1 MVAGCYALGK
11 LVGMKSK
18 IPTKTGIALGV
29 LVVTMGGGLCE
40 DSSPKTPVPQ
50 LEAYESWKMAGRDRA
65 GALTGASTIF
75 APKGFKV
82 ELLHA
87 ATESEDSWVGMTFD
101 GKGRVIV
108 AMEDK
113 GLLRMTLGKGEV
125 GKVEVINK
133 ELEECR
139 GLLWAY
145 DALYVNANDSKGFY
159 RLRDTTGDDQL
170 DEVKLLLKT
179 GGGVGHGRN
188 HLRLGPDGLIYMVHG
203 NSVELPDKLKLD
215 SPYQNQ
221 REDQL
226 IPNPWDNEWH
236 RREGRVPTGHIL
248 RTDKDGSYFELVAA
262 GMRNQLDMDFNHDG
276 EAFVYEADME
286 WETGTAWYKPTR
298 ILHIV
303 PGGEYGWRRATGK
316 WPAYYEDSLPAVHD
330 VGLGSPTGVGFGYRS
345 NFPKKYQNAFYVA
358 EWSYGRILAIHM
370 SPEGASYVG
379 EEETFI
385 LGRPLNVTDF
395 EFGPDGAMYFVT
407 GGRKTQSALY
417 RVSYVGKEA
426 GKVAEVKA
434 GDGGKSEQLR
444 KLRHELEALQ
454 KVKGDAAQEKA
465 MANIDHEDRWVR
477 FAARIVLENQAP
489 LEWQD
494 EVLESRSLTGLLALS
509 RVGDSS
515 QRERITAGL
524 NTLPLAKMDEKT
536 LLRVLR
542 VYALAFT
549 RMGEPGDEERAACI
563 AQLDPLYPN
572 VSTWVNHELCEL
584 LIYLKAPKAL
594 ERTLVLLDATED
606 SRDLSQYLVY
616 ARYVKDGWDL
626 EKRRRYLDALR
637 RFEMIPGGRWSV
649 RAADSLREE
658 AAAAMSEKERGL
670 LVEELKKA
678 VPETPLPIANAEPAK
693 FVKAWTMEDF
703 SKELGKP
710 LGKGSFEQGKT
721 AYLKAQC
728 AMCHRMAS
736 MEATASSVLG
746 PDLTGVG
753 SRFGLGDLLESMIH
767 PSWVIGDKYRN
778 PAGPNV
784 SLMPPG
790 LINLLEKEEVLDLL
804 RYLQVGGVKN

>member
-1 MVAGCYALGK
+1 
-11 LVGMKSK
+11 MKSI
-18 IPTKTGIALGV
+18 IPLEIGTV
-29 LVVTMGGGLCE
+29 LAVSFVMVGGGVCE

-50 LEAYESWKMAGRDRA
+50 LEAYESWKMAGKDKD

-87 ATESEDSWVGMTFD
+87 ATKSEDSWVGMTFD

-113 GLLRMTLGKGEV
+113 GLLRMTLAKGKV
-125 GKVEVINK
+125 DKVEVINTD
-133 ELEECR
+133 LEECR

-188 HLRLGPDGLIYMVHG
+188 HLRLGPDGLIYLVHG
-203 NSVELPDKLKLD
+203 NSVELPDTLTVD
-215 SPYQNQ
+215 SPYRNQ

-226 IPNPWDNEWH
+226 IPNPWDNTWH

-248 RTDKDGSYFELVAA
+248 RTDKDGSFFELVAA
-262 GMRNQLDMDFNHDG
+262 GMRNQLDMDFNRDG

-298 ILHIV
+298 VLHIV

-345 NFPKKYQNAFYVA
+345 HFPEKYREAFFIA
-358 EWSYGRILAIHM
+358 DWSYGRILAIHM
-370 SPEGASYVG
+370 KPEGASYVG

-395 EFGPDGAMYFVT
+395 DFGADGAMYFVT

-417 RVSYVGKEA
+417 RVSYEGKDTPA
-426 GKVAEVKA
+426 AKPAEKGA
-434 GDGGKSEQLR
+434 DEKSAALR

-454 KVKGDAAQEKA
+454 KMKGDAVLKKA
-465 MANIDHEDRWVR
+465 MANIDHEDRFIR

-489 LEWQD
+489 MDWEAD
-494 EVLESRSLTGLLALS
+494 VLKSSSLTGMLALA

-515 QRERITAGL
+515 QRRKITMRL
-524 NTLPLAKMDEKT
+524 NDLLQKKMNEQRLLLA
-536 LLRVLR
+536 LR
-542 VYALAFT
+542 VYAVVFA
-549 RMGEPGDEERAACI
+549 RMGEPDDKERSDCI
-563 AQLDPLYPN
+563 VILDSLYPN
-572 VSTWVNHELCEL
+572 LSRRVNHELCEL

-594 ERTLVLLDATED
+594 DKTLALLDEATD

-626 EKRRRYLDALR
+626 EKRRLYLNALR
-637 RFEMIPGGRWSV
+637 RFEKIPGGRWSAL
-649 RAADSLREE
+649 AADSLRKEV
-658 AAAAMSEKERGL
+658 AVAMSEKEREL

-678 VPETPLPIANAEPAK
+678 SPDVPLPLMNADPAK
-693 FVKAWTMEDF
+693 FVKAWAMEDF
-703 SKELGKP
+703 TKELG
-710 LGKGSFEQGKT
+710 GAMGERSFENGKKT
-721 AYLKAQC
+721 YLKGQC
-728 AMCHRMAS
+728 AVCHRMAA
-736 MEATASSVLG
+736 MEATSASVLG

-767 PSWVIGDKYRN
+767 PSRVISDKYRN

-790 LINLLEKEEVLDLL
+790 LINMLEKEEVLDLL
-804 RYLQVGGVKN
+804 IYLQKGGVEN

>member
-1 MVAGCYALGK
+1 
-11 LVGMKSK
+11 MKFI
-18 IPTKTGIALGV
+18 IPTKIGTALGV
-29 LVVTMGGGLCE
+29 FFVMVGGGVCE

-50 LEAYESWKMAGRDRA
+50 LEAYESWKMAGKGKD

-87 ATESEDSWVGMTFD
+87 ATKSEDSWVGMTFD

-113 GLLRMTLGKGEV
+113 GLLRMTLTKGKV
-125 GKVEVINK
+125 DKVEVINT

-145 DALYVNANDSKGFY
+145 DALYANANDSKGFY

-188 HLRLGPDGLIYMVHG
+188 HLRLGPDGLIYLVHG
-203 NSVELPDKLKLD
+203 NSVDLPDTLTVD
-215 SPYQNQ
+215 SPYRNQ

-226 IPNPWDNEWH
+226 IPNPWDNTWH
-236 RREGRVPTGHIL
+236 RREGRVPTGDIL
-248 RTDKDGSYFELVAA
+248 RTDKDGSFFELVAA
-262 GMRNQLDMDFNHDG
+262 GMRNQLDMDFNRDG

-286 WETGTAWYKPTR
+286 WETGAAWYKPTR
-298 ILHIV
+298 VLHIV

-330 VGLGSPTGVGFGYRS
+330 VGLGSPTGVGFAYKS
-345 NFPKKYQNAFYVA
+345 NFPEKYREAFFIA
-358 EWSYGRILAIHM
+358 DWSYGRILAIHM
-370 SPEGASYVG
+370 KPDGASYVG

-395 EFGPDGAMYFVT
+395 DFGADGAMYFVT

-417 RVSYVGKEA
+417 RVSYEGKGAPASKPVE
-426 GKVAEVKA
+426 KA
-434 GDGGKSEQLR
+434 ADEKSAALR

-454 KVKGDAAQEKA
+454 KMKGDAVLKKA
-465 MANIDHEDRWVR
+465 MANIDHGDRFIR
-477 FAARIVLENQAP
+477 FAARIVLENQPPMDWAA
-489 LEWQD
+489 
-494 EVLESRSLTGLLALS
+494 EVVKSGSLTGMLALA

-515 QRERITAGL
+515 QRGRITTRL
-524 NTLPLAKMDEKT
+524 NELLQKRMDEQH
-536 LLRVLR
+536 LLLALR
-542 VYALAFT
+542 VYAVAFA
-549 RMGEPGDEERAACI
+549 RMGEPDDKERRDCI
-563 AQLDPLYPN
+563 VILDSLFPN
-572 VSTWVNHELCEL
+572 LSTRVNHELSEL
-584 LIYLKAPKAL
+584 LIYLQAPKAL
-594 ERTLVLLDATED
+594 DKTLALLDVAAD

-616 ARYVKDGWDL
+616 ARYVKDGWNL
-626 EKRRRYLDALR
+626 EKRRLYLNALG
-637 RFEMIPGGRWSV
+637 RFEKIPGGRWSAL
-649 RAADSLREE
+649 AADSLRKE
-658 AAAAMSEKERGL
+658 ASAALSEKERL
-670 LVEELKKA
+670 VLVEELKKA
-678 VPETPLPIANAEPAK
+678 TPEVPLPLVNMEPAK
-693 FVKAWTMEDF
+693 FVKAWAMEDF
-703 SKELGKP
+703 SKELSQP
-710 LGKGSFEQGKT
+710 LGKRSFENGQK

-728 AMCHRMAS
+728 AMCHRMAT
-736 MEATASSVLG
+736 MAATATSVLG

-753 SRFGLGDLLESMIH
+753 SRFGLSDLLESMIH
-767 PSWVIGDKYRN
+767 PSRVIGDKYRN

-790 LINLLEKEEVLDLL
+790 LINMLEKEAVLDLL
-804 RYLQVGGVKN
+804 MYLQTGGLGINN